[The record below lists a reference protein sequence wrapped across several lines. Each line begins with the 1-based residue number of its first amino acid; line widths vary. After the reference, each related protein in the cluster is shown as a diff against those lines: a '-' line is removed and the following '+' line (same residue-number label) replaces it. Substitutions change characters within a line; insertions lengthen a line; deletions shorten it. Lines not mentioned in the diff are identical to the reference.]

1 MSDLKPCP
9 FCGSTD
15 IAANSFA
22 IEASVRCFDCFAVLV
37 RKHPRNT
44 DGGLAAVIEA
54 WNTRADLS
62 DALLREAMEAL
73 GGVMTA
79 CDQGRMVAKTGV
91 GGMTIEA
98 NIRGS
103 VYMGVPAWPIEIARA
118 TLDKLR
124 AHFGEDK

>member
-1 MSDLKPCP
+1 MSRHTRRSLSLPARMAAAGVDRVFVAEATTLALGY
-9 FCGSTD
+9 GSQRLT
-15 IAANSFA
+15 NSRLW
-22 IEASVRCFDCFAVLV
+22 SDNMVL
-37 RKHPRNT
+37 R
-44 DGGLAAVIEA
+44 
-54 WNTRADLS
+54 TRADLS
-62 DALLREAMEAL
+62 DALLREAADVL

-118 TLDKLR
+118 TLDKMR
-124 AHFGEDK
+124 AHLDGETE